1 MVLKVI
7 RKIKEADI
15 SEICLL
21 GKNYIDNFEIL
32 YDLKSYINSSIY
44 IVNCF
49 EEDNII
55 KGFIIANFLYE
66 NVEILLVFVK
76 AEYRNRGIASE
87 LLKSLEVDSVEKLLL
102 EVSVLNDP
110 ALKLYDKMGYKIIS
124 TRKKYYNGVDAYV
137 MRKEL

>member
-1 MVLKVI
+1 MI

>member
-1 MVLKVI
+1 VV

>member
-1 MVLKVI
+1 VI